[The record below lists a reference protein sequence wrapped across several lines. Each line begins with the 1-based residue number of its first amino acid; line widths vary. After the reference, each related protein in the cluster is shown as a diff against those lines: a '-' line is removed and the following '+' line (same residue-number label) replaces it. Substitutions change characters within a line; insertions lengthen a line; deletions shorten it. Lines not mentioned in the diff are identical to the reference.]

1 MMTGT
6 LSSAG
11 NRKTQWGIGL
21 AIAAVVVVL
30 NLPTPDTLPAEG
42 HRLAAIFLAAIIL
55 WATEAIPIAV
65 TALLV
70 ITLQPIF
77 GVTDL
82 HGAFAGFVSPVF
94 FLCVGN
100 VLYCG
105 SGHERGRGPTVCLLA
120 SWPRRC

>member
-1 MMTGT
+1 MTTGT

-30 NLPTPDTLPAEG
+30 NLPTPDALPAEG
-42 HRLAAIFLAAIIL
+42 QRLAAIFLAAIIL

-65 TALLV
+65 TALLL

-77 GVTDL
+77 VLTDI
-82 HGAFAGFVSPVF
+82 HGAFSSFVIPVF
-94 FLCVGN
+94 FFL
-100 VLYCG
+100 
-105 SGHERGRGPTVCLLA
+105 
-120 SWPRRC
+120 